1 MAGVDHFA
9 HHIEYNKD
17 LQLNTGSRILRRSPQ
32 IMEHFE
38 AGAGAMNSWVPQ
50 IFVTTETGAAT
61 PFAVGATGATVATGV
76 TGTTTDNGQELA
88 GKLVGWNP
96 STMDDADLIMEVRMK
111 TTSTTAR
118 NGDFFLGF
126 SDAVTETNSLPYVIS
141 LTSGLTTHAPSEFAG
156 FCYSSIPTSGA
167 LFSSTNNTFI
177 GAITTKVDVDTVTAS
192 TKIKDSNYHV
202 YRVRLTAAGHA
213 QFFYDDEKIMTVAS
227 AVTANTALTP
237 YISIVA
243 KASEAQTMLIDYIY
257 VGGSYV

>member
-1 MAGVDHFA
+1 MTINHYSS
-9 HHIEYNKD
+9 HIEYVGKD
-17 LQLNTGSRILRRSPQ
+17 IQLNSGSRILRRSPQ

-50 IFVTTETGAAT
+50 IFVTTEAGTGT

-76 TGTTTDNGQELA
+76 TGATTNNAEELA

-111 TTSTTAR
+111 TSSTTPA

-126 SDAVTETNSLPYVIS
+126 SDAVTEASSLPYVIS
-141 LTSGLTTHAPSEFAG
+141 AASALTTHAPSDAAL

-167 LFSSTNNTFI
+167 LYAASANLI
-177 GAITTKVDVDTVTAS
+177 GAITTKADVDTVTAS
-192 TKIKDSNYHV
+192 TKAKDANYHT
-202 YRVRLTAAGHA
+202 YRVRLTSAGHA
-213 QFFYDDEKIMTVAS
+213 QFFYDDEKVMTVAS
-227 AVTANTALTP
+227 AVTANVAYTP
-237 YISIVA
+237 YICIVA

-257 VGGSYV
+257 VGASIA

>member
-1 MAGVDHFA
+1 MAGVEHYSNI
-9 HHIEYNKD
+9 IEYNKD
-17 LQLNTGSRILRRSPQ
+17 VRLNNGSRMFSRSPY
-32 IMEHFE
+32 IFSHFE

-50 IFVTTETGAAT
+50 IFVTTEAGTGT

-76 TGTTTDNGQELA
+76 TGATTNNAEELA

-96 STMDDADLIMEVRMK
+96 STMTAGNLIMEVRMK

-118 NGDFFLGF
+118 NGDFFMGF
-126 SDAVTETNSLPYVIS
+126 NDAVTEASSLPYVVS
-141 LTSGLTTHAPSEFAG
+141 TTSTLTTHAPTDAAL

-177 GAITTKVDVDTVTAS
+177 GAITSKADVDTVTAS
-192 TKIKDSNYHV
+192 TKIKDSNYHIYKV
-202 YRVRLTAAGHA
+202 ELTSAGHA
-213 QFFYDDEKIMTVAS
+213 QFYYDDEKIMVVAS
-227 AVTANTALTP
+227 AVTADIAYTP
-237 YISIVA
+237 YICAVA